1 MKNVGITR
9 SGDAAERLLCEMTN
23 NITKNEDKSS
33 QGLSKGDNYFDNGK
47 LKFAIEVKTNTL
59 NQTRPYKYFV
69 VVVYLTDTGE
79 WVVLPPNVVARW
91 ASERN
96 GQHCAN
102 SFECVGL
109 GKPSKG
115 KEKETRWDPYFVKP
129 QDLEQKIVDAYLSGE
144 KDTKVKNFC
153 HNVATE
159 IEKIAKNYKENFAK
173 MMEEQ

>member
-1 MKNVGITR
+1 MGNLGITK
-9 SGDAAERLLCEMTN
+9 SGAAAESLLCEMTN

-33 QGLSKGDNYFDNGK
+33 QGLSKGDNYFDNGEHE
-47 LKFAIEVKTNTL
+47 FAIEVKTNTW
-59 NQTRPYKYFV
+59 NQTRPYKYLV
-69 VVVYLTDTGE
+69 VVGFLTDTKE
-79 WVVLPPNVVARW
+79 WIVVPPNVVASW

-109 GKPSKG
+109 GRPSRG

-144 KDTKVKNFC
+144 RDTKVKNFC

-159 IEKIAKNYKENFAK
+159 IEKTAKNFRENYAK